1 MYKLEQTI
9 KKGGE
14 VYTVYKIQEFRIY
27 AENEDGT
34 NIICIQ
40 RPSYLKIV
48 S

>member
-1 MYKLEQTI
+1 MSIGQII

-14 VYTVYKIQEFRIY
+14 DYKVYKIQEYRIY
-27 AENEDGT
+27 AENEIG

-40 RPSYLKIV
+40 RPSYLKLV